1 MSRTTKAL
9 AAVTAVLLVVVLSAS
24 TAVAAWLSSGNGG
37 GAAMAATMAAGHTPS
52 LSAEN
57 GTVTVTFAQS
67 VIGGDSTRIGAH
79 SNGRYEIRRYA
90 AASGGSPVG
99 GCATEPSGQG
109 ASLSCSEQSVAAG
122 TWYYSVQPKL
132 DDWAGQESPRASV
145 TVAQVDTIA
154 PVTTDNAP
162 TGWSKTDVTVTLT
175 ATDEGGSGIA
185 NTYYTTNGT
194 DPTTS
199 SATGT
204 SITITTEG
212 TTTLKYRSTDVAGN
226 LEAVKTATIRIDK
239 TAPVTTDNAPANWV
253 NSNVTVTLTPADGTD
268 RSGVNTTY
276 YTTNGA
282 DPTTS
287 SATGTSITITTE
299 GTTTLKYRSID
310 VAGNLEAVKTAT
322 IRIDKTAPVTT
333 DNAPSGWSKAD
344 VTVALSRSD
353 AHSGA
358 THTYY
363 TTNGSDPS
371 TSSPQGMS
379 VTISTE
385 GTTTLK
391 YRSID
396 AAGNLEAVKSATVRI
411 DKTNPSSATLNT
423 IPQYIRNGFALTGS
437 GADTHSGVGS
447 IEYLYCN
454 TTTGASC
461 SPSTSIGTSTA
472 AAQGFV
478 WAWLSQPADGTYR
491 VVARVH
497 DNAGNHRDSAVA
509 QTVIDNTAPT
519 ASSIGSTNQDNALRN
534 GDTFSVTFDEPLDP
548 ASVAS
553 SSVSM
558 TLHRP
563 PGRATTMSI
572 PGLTEGAIPMGVSAW
587 VNNNSSATV
596 GGTLSF
602 SNGNRT
608 VTFTASCSS
617 NPCANTTAG
626 GNSNPLVF
634 TPAATLRDRAGN
646 PVNGDVNVEY
656 RATVF

>member
-212 TTTLKYRSTDVAGN
+212 TTTLKYRST
-226 LEAVKTATIRIDK
+226 
-239 TAPVTTDNAPANWV
+239 
-253 NSNVTVTLTPADGTD
+253 
-268 RSGVNTTY
+268 
-276 YTTNGA
+276 
-282 DPTTS
+282 
-287 SATGTSITITTE
+287 
-299 GTTTLKYRSID
+299 D